1 MSNSDDAITPQSGV
15 RIFRIILPLIFVLL
29 ISSII
34 ISQTLTFWLNI
45 FEFDALFIRPFY
57 FELYSG
63 FILASLALIRLDI
76 KNRRSIIWWII
87 CSITNKTYYFKG

>member
-1 MSNSDDAITPQSGV
+1 MSNSDDADAITPQSGV

-57 FELYSG
+57 FELYNPG
-63 FILASLALIRLDI
+63 
-76 KNRRSIIWWII
+76 
-87 CSITNKTYYFKG
+87 